1 MPTTSTLQPGEPS
14 PWESTIV
21 LGNGDTAIIRPLV
34 PSDRDAL
41 ASFHRSQSA
50 DSIYRRYFSPKP
62 ELTKRDLDHFTEIDM
77 VDRVALV
84 VESRGEFVAWSS
96 YERWPGRNE
105 AEAAFMVA
113 DDHQGEG
120 IATLMLEHLA
130 AIARS
135 NGIERFTAEVL
146 ADNRAM
152 LAVFAKAGWPLQR
165 RFESGVVDLDWELA
179 TTEEFLD
186 SVERREQR
194 GDSRAVAR
202 ILLPRAIAVIGA
214 SHRDGSVGAAL
225 WRHVASSVTV
235 PKYAVNPSPG
245 IDDPYEWYATVDE
258 LPDEV
263 SLAIIAVPA
272 EQLDATIDACIR
284 KRMRGA
290 VVVTAVDGTAVDVD
304 AMVVRARRNGLR
316 IIGPSSMGIASPR
329 PESLLQAALVDV
341 ALPPGQV
348 AISMQSGSLGSS
360 VLRQARDLQLGLS
373 WFVSLGDKA
382 DISANDLLQFWE
394 EDANTK
400 VVAMY
405 TESFG
410 NPRKFARI
418 ARRVSRTMPIV
429 AVRTGAASVGTLGGA
444 LYQQAGLIE
453 VSTVPAML
461 HTVRV
466 LATQPYPRGPHIAVL
481 TNSRSPGT
489 LARAALETAGLSPV
503 DGPITLDWRSGPADF
518 RAAVEAALAD
528 DDIDGVLVIHA
539 PAVADDVDSTA
550 VDIHQGALGATKPI
564 VAIMLGGDDGP
575 LMEGSAVPAFAFP
588 EQAAAVLGRAYAYGQ
603 WLATQAM
610 AEPIPTRSVDPDA
623 TRIAIDDIVGAGRLQ
638 ADTTDQW
645 RILHAYGISFA
656 PARTV
661 VPAAAVAAA
670 DELGYPVAIKA
681 IRRRPGRSV
690 RSGVALDVTSAADVE
705 EVVATM
711 VESLGSDADLVVVQ
725 AMTTPGVD
733 LRIHCELDE
742 RLGVIVSVGLGGAQA
757 DVIADRTSRLAPVSP
772 AVAAT
777 MLDETRI
784 RAALADTDIDPS
796 PIVDAIVQAAQLAS
810 DHGRIIELDL
820 NPVIAATDGV
830 VVTDAVIRLNATDE
844 VDQPLRRLD

>member
-1 MPTTSTLQPGEPS
+1 MSSAAEPTT
-14 PWESTIV
+14 WESAIV

-34 PSDRDAL
+34 PGDRDAL
-41 ASFHRSQSA
+41 ASFHRAQSS
-50 DSIYRRYFSPKP
+50 DSIYKRFFSPKP
-62 ELTKRDLDHFTEIDM
+62 ELTTRDLDHFTEIDM

-113 DDHQGEG
+113 DEHQGEG

-179 TTEEFLD
+179 TTDEFLD

-202 ILLPRAIAVIGA
+202 ILLPRAVAVIGA
-214 SHRDGSVGAAL
+214 SNRPGSVGAAL
-225 WRHVASSVTV
+225 WHHVSSSVTV
-235 PKYAVNPSPG
+235 PKYAVNPTHQG
-245 IDDPYEWYATVDE
+245 GDPYEWYATVDD
-258 LPDEV
+258 LPNDV

-272 EQLDATIDACIR
+272 HQLDEIVDACIR

-290 VVVTAVDGTAVDVD
+290 VIVTAVDGTDIDVD

-316 IIGPSSMGIASPR
+316 LIGPSSMGVASPR
-329 PESLLQAALVDV
+329 PESLLQAALVNV
-341 ALPPGQV
+341 TLPPGKV

-360 VLRQARDLQLGLS
+360 VLRQASDLQLGLS

-394 EDANTK
+394 EDANTT
-400 VVAMY
+400 VVGMY

-418 ARRVSRTMPIV
+418 ARRVSLTMPIV
-429 AVRTGAASVGTLGGA
+429 AVRTGAASVGSLGGA

-453 VSTVPAML
+453 VPTVNAML

-466 LATQPYPRGPHIAVL
+466 LACQPYPQGPNIAVL
-481 TNSRSPGT
+481 TNARSPGT
-489 LARAALETAGLSPV
+489 LASAALQTAGLVAV
-503 DGPITLDWRSGPADF
+503 DGPIALDWRSTPADF
-518 RAAVEAALAD
+518 RDAIRAALD
-528 DDIDGVLVIHA
+528 DDAIHGVVVIHA

-550 VDIHQGALGATKPI
+550 VDIHESALGSTKPV
-564 VAIMLGGDDGP
+564 VAIMLGGVDGP
-575 LMEGSAVPAFAFP
+575 VLPGSTVPAFAFP

-603 WLATQAM
+603 WLATQATADPVPARM
-610 AEPIPTRSVDPDA
+610 IDPDA
-623 TRIAIDDIVGAGRLQ
+623 TRLVIDEIVGAGRQQ
-638 ADTTDQW
+638 ADLSEQQ
-645 RILHAYGISFA
+645 RILHAYGIAFA
-656 PARTV
+656 SAREAT
-661 VPAAAVAAA
+661 PSTAASAA
-670 DELGYPVAIKA
+670 DHVGYPVAIKA
-681 IRRRPGRSV
+681 TRRRPGRSA
-690 RSGVALDVTSAADVE
+690 RSGVALDVNSPSDVD

-711 VESLGSDADLVVVQ
+711 VEALGSDADHLIVQ
-725 AMTTPGVD
+725 TMTTPGVD
-733 LRIHCELDE
+733 LRIHCEHDE

-757 DVIADRTSRLAPVSP
+757 DVIADRTSRLAPVAP
-772 AVAAT
+772 AVATT

-784 RAALADTDIDPS
+784 RAALAEADIDGS
-796 PIVDAIVQAAQLAS
+796 AIVDAIVQAAQLAS
-810 DHGRIIELDL
+810 DHGRILELDL
-820 NPVIAATDGV
+820 NPVIVSEHGA
-830 VVTDAVIRLNATDE
+830 VVTDATIRLSPTGDAE
-844 VDQPLRRLD
+844 EPLRKLS

>member
-1 MPTTSTLQPGEPS
+1 M
-14 PWESTIV
+14 V
-21 LGNGDTAIIRPLV
+21 LGNGDTAIIRPMT
-34 PSDRDAL
+34 PGDRDAL
-41 ASFHRSQSA
+41 AEFHRSQSA

-62 ELTKRDLDHFTEIDM
+62 ELTSRDLDHFTGIDM
-77 VDRVALV
+77 IDRVALV

-113 DDHQGEG
+113 DEHQGEG

-214 SHRDGSVGAAL
+214 SKREGSVGAAL
-225 WRHVASSVTV
+225 WRHVAHSVSV
-235 PKYAVNPSPG
+235 PKYAVNPSHQP
-245 IDDPYEWYATVDE
+245 DDHDPYEWYATVDE

-272 EQLDATIDACIR
+272 DQLDATIDACIR

-290 VVVTAVDGTAVDVD
+290 VVVTTIDGTDVDVA
-304 AMVVRARRNGLR
+304 AMVARARRNGLR
-316 IIGPSSMGIASPR
+316 LIGPSSMGIASPR
-329 PESLLQAALVDV
+329 PESLLQAALVEV
-341 ALPPGQV
+341 TLPEGHV

-360 VLRQARDLQLGLS
+360 VLRQARDLRLGLS

-418 ARRVSRTMPIV
+418 ARRVSLTMPIV
-429 AVRTGAASVGTLGGA
+429 AVRTGAASVGSLGSA

-453 VSTVPAML
+453 VPTVNAML

-466 LATQPYPRGPHIAVL
+466 LATAATPARTEHRGAHQLPQPRHAGTSRRRDRRPRRGRRADRARLDVVTGRFPGCDHAPPS
-481 TNSRSPGT
+481 TPTTSTASSSSTPRRSPTTSTRRHLTSTTPRSTRTKPVVAVMLG
-489 LARAALETAGLSPV
+489 GV
-503 DGPITLDWRSGPADF
+503 DGPLI
-518 RAAVEAALAD
+518 
-528 DDIDGVLVIHA
+528 
-539 PAVADDVDSTA
+539 
-550 VDIHQGALGATKPI
+550 
-564 VAIMLGGDDGP
+564 
-575 LMEGSAVPAFAFP
+575 EGSAVPAFTFP

-603 WLATQAM
+603 WLETQAE
-610 AEPIPTRSVDPDA
+610 AGPDPTRIVDPEA
-623 TRIAIDDIVGAGRLQ
+623 TRIAIDDIVATRTRPGR
-638 ADTTDQW
+638 
-645 RILHAYGISFA
+645 RA
-656 PARTV
+656 PNSIGSCTRTESPSPTPRSAT
-661 VPAAAVAAA
+661 PATAVAAA
-670 DELGYPVAIKA
+670 EEIGYPVAIKA
-681 IRRRPGRSV
+681 TRRRPGRSV
-690 RSGVALDVTSAADVE
+690 RSGVALDVTSSADVDS
-705 EVVATM
+705 VVSTM
-711 VESLGSDADLVVVQ
+711 VDAIGSDADHLVVQ
-725 AMTTPGVD
+725 AMTSPGVD
-733 LRIHCELDE
+733 LRIHCEHDE

-772 AVAAT
+772 AVASS
-777 MLDETRI
+777 MLDDTKI
-784 RAALADTDIDPS
+784 RGALGDADIDPS
-796 PIVDAIVQAAQLAS
+796 PIVDAIVQAAQLTS

-820 NPVIAATDGV
+820 NPVIVSADGA
-830 VVTDAVIRLNATDE
+830 VVTDAVIRLRASDDAE
-844 VDQPLRRLD
+844 EPLRKLE

>member
-1 MPTTSTLQPGEPS
+1 MLGGMASIADPS
-14 PWESTIV
+14 PWESAIV
-21 LGNGDTAIIRPLV
+21 LGNGDTAVIRPLV
-34 PSDRDAL
+34 PADRDAL
-41 ASFHRSQSA
+41 AAFHRAQSA
-50 DSIYRRYFSPKP
+50 DSIYKRFFSPKP
-62 ELTKRDLDHFTEIDM
+62 ELSTRDLEHFTEIDR

-113 DDHQGEG
+113 DDHQHQG

-146 ADNRAM
+146 ADNRPM

-179 TTEEFLD
+179 TTDEFLD

-214 SHRDGSVGAAL
+214 SHRQGSVGAEL
-225 WRHVASSVTV
+225 WHHVASSVTV
-235 PKYAVNPSPG
+235 PKYAVNPNHSSQ
-245 IDDPYEWYATVDE
+245 DAYEWYATVDD

-272 EQLDATIDACIR
+272 DQLDETIDACIR

-290 VVVTAVDGTAVDVD
+290 VVVTVVDGSDVDVE

-316 IIGPSSMGIASPR
+316 LIGPSSMGVASPR

-341 ALPPGQV
+341 TLPAGNV

-360 VLRQARDLQLGLS
+360 VLRQARDLDLGLS

-394 EDANTK
+394 EDTNTT
-400 VVAMY
+400 VVGMY

-418 ARRVSRTMPIV
+418 ARRVSMTMPIV
-429 AVRTGAASVGTLGGA
+429 AVRTGAASVGTLGSA

-453 VSTVPAML
+453 VPTVNALL
-461 HTVRV
+461 HTLRV
-466 LATQPYPRGPHIAVL
+466 MATQPRPHGPNIAVL

-489 LARAALETAGLSPV
+489 LARAALESVGLVAV
-503 DGPITLDWRSGPADF
+503 DGPIALDWRSRPDDF
-518 RAAVEAALAD
+518 RVAIRAALD
-528 DDIDGVLVIHA
+528 DDAVHGVLVIHA

-550 VDIHQGALGATKPI
+550 EDIHEVALGSTKPV
-564 VAIMLGGDDGP
+564 VAVMLGSVDGP
-575 LMEGSAVPAFAFP
+575 IRAGSDVPAFAFP

-603 WLATQAM
+603 WLVTQAE
-610 AEPIPTRSVDPDA
+610 AGPDPTRAVDPEA
-623 TRIAIDDIVGAGRLQ
+623 TRLAIDEIISAGRVS
-638 ADTTDQW
+638 ADLREQ
-645 RILHAYGISFA
+645 RRMLEAYGISFA
-656 PARTV
+656 RARDAT
-661 VPAAAVAAA
+661 PSTAVSAA
-670 DELGYPVAIKA
+670 DEIGYPVAIKA
-681 IRRRPGRSV
+681 TRRRPGRSV
-690 RSGVALDVTSAADVE
+690 RSGVALDVTSAADVD
-705 EVVATM
+705 EVVAMM
-711 VESLGSDADLVVVQ
+711 VEAIGSDADHLIVQ
-725 AMTTPGVD
+725 TMTTPGVD
-733 LRIHCELDE
+733 LRIHCEHDE

-772 AVAAT
+772 SVVST

-784 RAALADTDIDPS
+784 RAALADIDPS
-796 PIVDAIVQAAQLAS
+796 PVVDAIVQAAQLAS
-810 DHGRIIELDL
+810 DHGRILELDL
-820 NPVIAATDGV
+820 NPVIVSEDGA
-830 VVTDAVIRLNATDE
+830 VVTDAVIRLSPVHDT
-844 VDQPLRRLD
+844 DQPLRKLL